1 MNEGICSHLA
11 TRVLVRL
18 ATRGSIRPVGAPVH
32 PKGVKI
38 WKVKAVLVIWFYINF
53 FHFTYMFEAALGLIL
68 CSFFLNIRLLFYI
81 I

>member
-18 ATRGSIRPVGAPVH
+18 TTHVVRSGLVGAPVH
-32 PKGVKI
+32 PKGVKV
-38 WKVKAVLVIWFYINF
+38 WKVKAVLVTWFYINF

-68 CSFFLNIRLLFYI
+68 CSFFLFF
-81 I
+81 